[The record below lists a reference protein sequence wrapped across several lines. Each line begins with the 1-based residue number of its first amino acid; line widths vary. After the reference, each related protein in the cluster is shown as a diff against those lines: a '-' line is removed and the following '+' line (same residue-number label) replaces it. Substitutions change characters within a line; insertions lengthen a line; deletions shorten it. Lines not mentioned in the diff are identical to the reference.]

1 MATTRIIPMHKNKG
15 KTILQSLS
23 DRTEY
28 VMNPDKTDERELV
41 SAYEC
46 SPETVD
52 VDFMIAKQ
60 EYQNITGREI
70 KHGRDVIAYQVRQ
83 AFYPGEI
90 TPEDANRLG
99 YELAMEFTNGQHQFI
114 VATHIDKAHIHNH
127 IVFNSTTLD
136 CTHKFVNY
144 KNSAD
149 ALRDISDKQCLENG
163 YSVITEPSENGKTYA
178 EWNAEQSGTSW
189 KEQLRKNI
197 LEQISGCQDF
207 EEFLKRMVS
216 LGYEIKQGKHIAFQ
230 APGQKRFTR
239 MKSLGE
245 DFTEAKIK
253 DLILSYQE
261 KEEKVENALD
271 QKDASLYKQ
280 DIPYLIDI
288 QKKLSEGKGKGY
300 ENWAKRFNLKAN
312 AEALLMLHDHRV
324 TSLEQLN
331 DILENKSF
339 EFNQISNQMKQ
350 TEEKMRQIKKMKKAM
365 MDYGRTR
372 EVYATYRKNGKS
384 EDYYEEHRAEIMVH
398 LAAKKV
404 FDESGLKTLP
414 KMKMLNTQYEELS
427 AIRKNQYE
435 IYREKRADLQNWQ
448 AVKQNISSMLDGL
461 EKQKR
466 RGLDR

>member
-52 VDFMIAKQ
+52 VDFLISKQ
-60 EYQNITGREI
+60 EYRNITGREI

-83 AFYPGEI
+83 SFYPGEI

-99 YELAMEFTNGQHQFI
+99 YELAMEFTKGQHQFI

-136 CTHKFVNY
+136 CTHKFNNY
-144 KNSAD
+144 KDSAEI
-149 ALRDISDKQCLENG
+149 LRDMSDKQCLENG
-163 YSVITEPSENGKTYA
+163 YSVITEPSEKGKTYA

-197 LEQISGCQDF
+197 LEQISECPDF
-207 EEFLKRMVS
+207 EELLKRMEA
-216 LGYEIKQGKHIAFQ
+216 LGYEIKQGKHIAFR

-245 DFTEAKIK
+245 DFTEAKVK
-253 DLILSYQE
+253 DLILSQQE
-261 KEEKVENALD
+261 KEKKVQNAVE

-288 QKKLSEGKGKGY
+288 QKKITEGNGKGY

-312 AEALLMLHDHRV
+312 AEALLLLQKQGI
-324 TSLEQLN
+324 TSLEQL
-331 DILENKSF
+331 DGIIEMKGS
-339 EFNQISNQMKQ
+339 EFSQISNQMKQ
-350 TEEKMRQIKKMKKAM
+350 TEEKMRQIKKLKQAM

-372 EVYATYRKNGKS
+372 EVYAAYKKNGKS
-384 EDYYEEHRAEIMVH
+384 EDYYEEHRAEIMIH

-414 KMKMLNTQYEELS
+414 KMKTLNAQYEELS
-427 AIRKNQYE
+427 EIRKNQYE
-435 IYREKRADLQNWQ
+435 VYREKRADLQTWQ
-448 AVKQNISSMLDGL
+448 AVKQNISSMLDNS